1 MKLQLIS
8 SPGCH
13 ICVEVKK
20 IIEKIKPE
28 FPDLE
33 VEEIDMTMPKGQEM
47 ISKYAIMVSPGVV
60 IENEL
65 FSVGGVNKDKL
76 VEKLK
81 SISESNRVVV

>member
-20 IIEKIKPE
+20 IIEEIKPK

-33 VEEIDMTMPKGQEM
+33 VEEIDMTTPKGQEM

-60 IENEL
+60 IEDEL

-76 VEKLK
+76 AEKLK
-81 SISESNRVVV
+81 SIRESNGAAI